1 MLLLLHKSQLS
12 PENFCTYELGAALM
26 IQLMVIEV
34 TSFHLLSLL
43 NSPKLTEPS
52 TDMFSL
58 S

>member
-1 MLLLLHKSQLS
+1 MLLPLRKSQLS
-12 PENFCTYELGAALM
+12 PANLCTYELGAALM
-26 IQLMVIEV
+26 IQLMVIGV

-52 TDMFSL
+52 TNMFSL